1 MRKWFDGTNRA
12 AQFPEVPESSM
23 TTRTDT
29 PAAPA
34 AETDTG
40 TPLAL
45 SALLAGTLVGTLSNN
60 IINVPL
66 PQILSDFDASLEDGA
81 LLAVGFLLTFAA
93 TMPLAG
99 YIGDRYGR
107 RRVYCGALLGT
118 AICAAGA
125 ATAPTLEIL
134 VVWRALGG
142 VAAAAFAPA
151 VMGLIAWMFGG
162 HRRARAVGAWATV
175 NGLGQAIGPTL
186 GGFVAGHWGWRWVFV
201 PMIPIALIGLAGTLR
216 WIPIFPGRRMTLD
229 VPGAIALTLGSAG
242 VVLGLSMF
250 GQAGVPT
257 SVAGIALAVSIVVLV
272 GFVVHCLRADVPFV
286 DVRLLVESRFA
297 RSAAGAFAQMFC
309 LGAALLAVPLRLHA
323 TGASTATAGAILF
336 ALPAVMAV
344 LAPVVGRTV
353 DRVGGRR
360 MLRAGLV
367 VLLVGQIA
375 LAVVLSADE
384 PRLWLVA
391 TVLAITG
398 AGIAAVQTPAAAGST
413 RSPAGERGT
422 GLGVFNLIRFGGSA
436 VGAAWVTVALG
447 SWTVGPLFAV
457 CAVVV
462 CAGFAASFLGA
473 DPEDHAPTG
482 SESTAL
488 SGS

>member
-12 AQFPEVPESSM
+12 VQFPEVPESSM

-81 LLAVGFLLTFAA
+81 LLAVGFLLTFSAA
-93 TMPLAG
+93 MPLAG

-151 VMGLIAWMFGG
+151 VMGLIAWLFGA

-186 GGFVAGHWGWRWVFV
+186 GGFVAEHWGWRWVFV

-297 RSAAGAFAQMFC
+297 RSAAAAFAQMFC

-323 TGASTATAGAILF
+323 TGASTATGGAILF

-353 DRVGGRR
+353 DRVGARR
-360 MLRAGLV
+360 ILRAGLV

>member
-1 MRKWFDGTNRA
+1 
-12 AQFPEVPESSM
+12 M
-23 TTRTDT
+23 TTRTDV
-29 PAAPA
+29 PAAPV

-60 IINVPL
+60 ILNVPL
-66 PQILSDFDASLEDGA
+66 PQILSHFDASLEDGA

-93 TMPLAG
+93 SMPLAG

-142 VAAAAFAPA
+142 LAAAAFAPA
-151 VMGLIAWMFGG
+151 VMGLIAWLFGAR
-162 HRRARAVGAWATV
+162 RRARAVGAWATV

-186 GGFVAGHWGWRWVFV
+186 GGFVAGQWGWRWVFV
-201 PMIPIALIGLAGTLR
+201 PMIPIALVGLAGTLR
-216 WIPIFPGRRMTLD
+216 WIPVFPGRPMNLD
-229 VPGAIALTLGSAG
+229 VPGAVTLTAGSAG
-242 VVLGLSMF
+242 IVLGLSMF
-250 GQAGVPT
+250 GQAGVPP
-257 SVAGIALAVSIVVLV
+257 SAAGIVLAVSVAVLV
-272 GFVVHCLRADVPFV
+272 GFVVHCRRATEPFV
-286 DVRLLVESRFA
+286 EVRLLVESRFA
-297 RSAAGAFAQMFC
+297 RSAVAAFAQMFC
-309 LGAALLAVPLRLHA
+309 LGAALLAVPLRLHS
-323 TGASTATAGAILF
+323 TGATTATAGAILF
-336 ALPAVMAV
+336 ALPAVMAA
-344 LAPVVGRTV
+344 LAPLVGRTV

-367 VLLVGQIA
+367 ILLFGQIE
-375 LAVVLSADE
+375 LAVVLAADR

-391 TVLAITG
+391 VILAVTG

-422 GLGVFNLIRFGGSA
+422 GLGMFNLVRFGGSA
-436 VGAAWVTVALG
+436 VGAAWVTVAFG
-447 SWTVGPLFAV
+447 TWTVGPLFVV

-462 CAGFAASFLGA
+462 GAGLAASFLGS
-473 DPEDHAPTG
+473 DPEEHTG
-482 SESTAL
+482 SESGSTTL
-488 SGS
+488 SDS

>member
-1 MRKWFDGTNRA
+1 
-12 AQFPEVPESSM
+12 M

-81 LLAVGFLLTFAA
+81 LLAVGFLLTFSAA
-93 TMPLAG
+93 MPLAG

-151 VMGLIAWMFGG
+151 VMGLIAWLFGA

-186 GGFVAGHWGWRWVFV
+186 GGFVAEHWGWRWVFV

-297 RSAAGAFAQMFC
+297 RSAAAAFAQMFC

-323 TGASTATAGAILF
+323 TGASTATGGAILF

-353 DRVGGRR
+353 DRVGARR
-360 MLRAGLV
+360 ILRAGLV